1 MPDLN
6 GWTQHG
12 ACRVVSLALAA
23 PMGLLLLIHPGSMV
37 GPDGRYSHGVLMLVM
52 LGICTGFVH
61 GVGFSVT
68 SHWARWLTNPLLSWF
83 LLVGGYLM
91 LLQVQ

>member
-52 LGICTGFVH
+52 LAICTGFAH
-61 GVGFSVT
+61 GVAFSVT
-68 SHWARWLTNPLLSWF
+68 SHCARWLTYPLLSWF